1 MERCILTLITFSHL
15 YSFSQPPPPM
25 PTTYGSHSAEELA
38 ALGLLTFTASSG
50 EASRTYSKGSEAS
63 STGKAE
69 AHTGSAETS
78 TLSLQQSLVPLGPG
92 LPALPKKLV
101 DRIRGQ
107 EYIDFAE
114 LPPAKGKNRP
124 PPQTTEGQI
133 VVLQAADLAPTHR
146 TIPDLATWLQCCG
159 IYVAV
164 VAQRQPEQVPDLMA
178 YQSIIAKSS
187 LKYKWPSWVVYDS
200 SFQQEMAGS
209 PGQSWAR
216 VDPSIYSLCFFGQ
229 NVTGENWCT
238 LCQSLDH
245 TSQTC
250 PT

>member
-1 MERCILTLITFSHL
+1 MKKQVQRHLLGAVTLSGKMHGPNPHYLLSPLFFLSTPPPPPP
-15 YSFSQPPPPM
+15 PPPPM
-25 PTTYGSHSAEELA
+25 PTTDGSHSAEELA

-69 AHTGSAETS
+69 AHMGSAETS

-124 PPQTTEGQI
+124 PEKI
-133 VVLQAADLAPTHR
+133 DHLH
-146 TIPDLATWLQCCG
+146 
-159 IYVAV
+159 
-164 VAQRQPEQVPDLMA
+164 RQPRGRLWSCRQQIWPQPAEQSRTWPHGYSALGYMWPWWLSVS
-178 YQSIIAKSS
+178 QS
-187 LKYKWPSWVVYDS
+187 
-200 SFQQEMAGS
+200 E
-209 PGQSWAR
+209 
-216 VDPSIYSLCFFGQ
+216 
-229 NVTGENWCT
+229 
-238 LCQSLDH
+238 CQI
-245 TSQTC
+245 
-250 PT
+250 